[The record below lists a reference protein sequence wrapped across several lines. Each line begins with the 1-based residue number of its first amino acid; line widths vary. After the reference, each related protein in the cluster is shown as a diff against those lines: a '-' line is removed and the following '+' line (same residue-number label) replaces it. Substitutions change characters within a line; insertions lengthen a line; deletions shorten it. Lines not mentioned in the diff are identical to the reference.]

1 VAAFTAAAVRAIA
14 DRPTQ
19 LAFRDQPASHGMV
32 ATAPTSAPATG
43 QTGGSAPRASGYG
56 AWFGSIPDMAGGP
69 AKGVLFSG
77 VSTGS
82 PAEKAGLKAGDVL
95 VRIGDNEI
103 TDLQAMT
110 DVLRT
115 FRPGD
120 STTVVVLRDGQE
132 LSVPLTFAAR
142 NR

>member
-1 VAAFTAAAVRAIA
+1 MMLRTGSGVRPPRAHSEPNSMVSHSSSSSA
-14 DRPTQ
+14 HCLRLSSRRRKRWMMAG
-19 LAFRDQPASHGMV
+19 LAFVFA
-32 ATAPTSAPATG
+32 
-43 QTGGSAPRASGYG
+43 G

-69 AKGVLFSG
+69 EKGVLFSG

-115 FRPGD
+115 YRPGD
-120 STTVVVLRDGQE
+120 STTVVVLREGKE
-132 LSVPLTFAAR
+132 VSVPLTFAAR